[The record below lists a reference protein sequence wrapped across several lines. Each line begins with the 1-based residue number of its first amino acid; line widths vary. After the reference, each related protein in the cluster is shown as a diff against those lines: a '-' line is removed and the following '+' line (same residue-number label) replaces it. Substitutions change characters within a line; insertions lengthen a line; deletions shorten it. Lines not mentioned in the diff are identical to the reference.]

1 MSTLFSFP
9 APGRRQ
15 GYAIALSL
23 LAVLGSAAEPARG
36 GETPISNTASLKSP
50 LASVTVPGSK
60 PKVTFFINYGDETG
74 GSCGLLTKVTTYSDG
89 VSLTKNIA
97 IFGTAGHPGCHPN
110 SVSLSSDGTQVI
122 VGTESGGANDIG
134 VGNVYDA
141 STGDLI
147 STLSFSGSGGSLE
160 VGITLQPPANAPL
173 GRADH
178 AITDSTPASTN
189 LYLTTGNAIYEAT
202 LTSSG
207 TISTPQLIFAFP
219 LGPHGNFGSGG
230 AIPYGPA
237 VIGPDGNLYGT
248 TNQGGSK
255 KADDG
260 VVYELAPVT
269 VGTTTTW
276 TETVLHTFTGGA
288 DGGRPVAT
296 VAFDSIGNLYGTTTL
311 GGMLNGTLTNCTPGG
326 EGVQGCGVVFELLN
340 RGSTAPWPEK
350 VLWSFSGGAD
360 GAVPEAPVVLD
371 AHNYIYGTTF
381 AGGNINLAACSGE
394 GVGGTTPGC
403 GVVFKLT
410 SKKVPRT
417 ETVLYAFMDGT
428 DGAEP
433 EGGPLTL
440 DGKDIFGTT
449 VAGGDPDCPGGLG
462 LGYAQGCGVVFE
474 ITP

>member
-1 MSTLFSFP
+1 M
-9 APGRRQ
+9 
-15 GYAIALSL
+15 
-23 LAVLGSAAEPARG
+23 
-36 GETPISNTASLKSP
+36 
-50 LASVTVPGSK
+50 
-60 PKVTFFINYGDETG
+60 
-74 GSCGLLTKVTTYSDG
+74 
-89 VSLTKNIA
+89 
-97 IFGTAGHPGCHPN
+97 
-110 SVSLSSDGTQVI
+110 SLSSDGTQVI

-178 AITDSTPASTN
+178 AITDSNPASTN

-207 TISTPQLIFAFP
+207 TISTPQLIFTFP

-326 EGVQGCGVVFELLN
+326 GRRPGLRRCFRTAEQRQHRAMARKSSVVLQWRRRRRST
-340 RGSTAPWPEK
+340 RGA
-350 VLWSFSGGAD
+350 GGAR
-360 GAVPEAPVVLD
+360 
-371 AHNYIYGTTF
+371 
-381 AGGNINLAACSGE
+381 
-394 GVGGTTPGC
+394 
-403 GVVFKLT
+403 
-410 SKKVPRT
+410 RT
-417 ETVLYAFMDGT
+417 
-428 DGAEP
+428 
-433 EGGPLTL
+433 
-440 DGKDIFGTT
+440 
-449 VAGGDPDCPGGLG
+449 
-462 LGYAQGCGVVFE
+462 
-474 ITP
+474 